1 MRSFLVERFT
11 ALTFWLL
18 FSQVKS
24 DIKEKEYLSHTMASP
39 FNFKCF
45 LRLKNEKKRFFG
57 RLRMTSIKLFLNK
70 KPNCQAEFSSASY
83 YRQSE

>member
-1 MRSFLVERFT
+1 MRTFLVERFT